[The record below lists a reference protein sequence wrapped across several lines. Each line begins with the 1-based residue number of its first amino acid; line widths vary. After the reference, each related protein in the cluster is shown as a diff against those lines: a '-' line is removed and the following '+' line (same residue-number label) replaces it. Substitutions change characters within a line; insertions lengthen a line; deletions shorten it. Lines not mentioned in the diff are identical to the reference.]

1 MSGRVRTLGVVG
13 LGLLGGSVARAARE
27 RGLTDRVVAT
37 GRRTRVLEDALAGGI
52 VDAVVSVEEVGQG
65 ADLLVL
71 ATPVGS
77 MHDLLRRAAPLL
89 TDGALVTDVGSVK
102 AVLADTLPG
111 LLPPGVEYVGAHP
124 MAGSHERGVEHA
136 RADLFEGAPC
146 IVTPSPDASP
156 AAVERIEAFW
166 RGLGAR
172 VVRRTPADHDAEVAW
187 TSHLPHVLAFAFSR
201 ALADAPADAR
211 EVLGSGFRDFT
222 RIARSDP
229 GLWTDILSANRK
241 ALAGPLQRAAERLA
255 ELAQRIEAGDGD
267 AVERLLGEA
276 REALAALAPNREIP
290 TPDPGAQTRKSSISK
305 GAAPDGADKIKPT

>member
-1 MSGRVRTLGVVG
+1 
-13 LGLLGGSVARAARE
+13 LLGGSVARAARQ
-27 RGLTDRVVAT
+27 RGLVERVVAT
-37 GRRTRVLEDALAGGI
+37 GRRTRVLQDALAQGI

-77 MHDLLRRAAPLL
+77 MHDLLRRAAPSLGE
-89 TDGALVTDVGSVK
+89 GALVTDVGSVK

-146 IVTPSPDASP
+146 IVTPSPGAAP
-156 AAVERIEAFW
+156 AAVERVEAFW

-290 TPDPGAQTRKSSISK
+290 TPDPGAQTRKSRLSRRGRPPRSN
-305 GAAPDGADKIKPT
+305 TSTYE

>member
-1 MSGRVRTLGVVG
+1 
-13 LGLLGGSVARAARE
+13 
-27 RGLTDRVVAT
+27 
-37 GRRTRVLEDALAGGI
+37 
-52 VDAVVSVEEVGQG
+52 
-65 ADLLVL
+65 
-71 ATPVGS
+71 
-77 MHDLLRRAAPLL
+77 
-89 TDGALVTDVGSVK
+89 
-102 AVLADTLPG
+102 
-111 LLPPGVEYVGAHP
+111 
-124 MAGSHERGVEHA
+124 
-136 RADLFEGAPC
+136 
-146 IVTPSPDASP
+146 
-156 AAVERIEAFW
+156 VERIEAFW

-255 ELAQRIEAGDGD
+255 ELAQRIETGDGD